1 MARKVTAPFTLT
13 ESIQISA
20 SDTLVTGTIDIGS
33 YISVGERLALQVLA
47 CDFIYQGKDGNDLVQ
62 GVATVFDTT
71 LAAGND
77 VPIQVQVTDLNRNEI
92 VFADDLALV
101 ASGALRVTSAGNFQD
116 ADVYPDNYRGP
127 EGRTI
132 VNDTMYVQGYIN
144 ATFDEGQTVYVSA
157 RLTCQLVRLEE
168 ADWIAI
174 AIQSTGAQA

>member
-13 ESIQISA
+13 EQVQISA
-20 SDTLVTGTIDIGS
+20 SDTLVTSTIDIGS
-33 YISVGERLALQVLA
+33 YISVGDRLALQVLSA
-47 CDFIYQGKDGNDLVQ
+47 DFVYQGKDGNDIVQ

-77 VPIQVQVTDLNRNEI
+77 VPIQVQVTDLNRNAI
-92 VFADDLALV
+92 VIADDLSLV
-101 ASGALRVTSAGNFQD
+101 ASGSLRITSAGNYHD

-132 VNDTMYVQGYIN
+132 VNDTMYLQGYIN
-144 ATFDEGQTVYVSA
+144 GTFDAGQSVFVSA

-174 AIQSTGAQA
+174 AIQSTGAQS